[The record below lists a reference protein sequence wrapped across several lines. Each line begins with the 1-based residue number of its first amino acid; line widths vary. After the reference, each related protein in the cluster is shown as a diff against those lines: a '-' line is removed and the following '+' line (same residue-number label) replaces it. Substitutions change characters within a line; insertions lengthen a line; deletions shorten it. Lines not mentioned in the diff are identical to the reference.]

1 MNGRTPQQL
10 FPLLT
15 ETFSL
20 SELRTLAFSLNVD
33 PENLSGDTKEAYA
46 LSLVTYAK
54 HRNLITRLNEL
65 VDEKLI
71 EKPLPAPTAEV
82 KSGGKTAVWLIVAG
96 ALLIILAVILWPETE
111 QPGPGPDEDILLQ
124 VQVVNSENLTMIFN
138 AKVSLDI
145 PGELIPPQRTDSN
158 GRAVFSLDPE
168 TDGNLARIT
177 VETSEV
183 KVQNIPIKAG
193 MGVVEFQ
200 IRP

>member
-71 EKPLPAPTAEV
+71 EKPLPVPTAEV
-82 KSGGKTAVWLIVAG
+82 KSGGKTAVWLVVLAG
-96 ALLIILAVILWPETE
+96 VLLIIGAIIFWPKGEE
-111 QPGPGPDEDILLQ
+111 PGPDEDILLQ